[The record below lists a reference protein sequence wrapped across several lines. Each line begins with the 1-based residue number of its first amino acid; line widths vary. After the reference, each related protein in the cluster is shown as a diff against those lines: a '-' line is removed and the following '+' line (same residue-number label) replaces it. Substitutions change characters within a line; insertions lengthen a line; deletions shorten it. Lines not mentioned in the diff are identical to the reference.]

1 MFVEPLSIALYDN
14 EEYNV
19 NTSIKNMRFNGFFMF
34 VVILK
39 HFSKKMIHELFIS
52 SLLINFYREL
62 SILYRIEK
70 EITKTYVIYYFFI
83 VGRLFNHK

>member
-1 MFVEPLSIALYDN
+1 MFVELLSIALYDN

-62 SILYRIEK
+62 SILYRIPK
-70 EITKTYVIYYFFI
+70 QITKTYGIYC
-83 VGRLFNHK
+83 LFL